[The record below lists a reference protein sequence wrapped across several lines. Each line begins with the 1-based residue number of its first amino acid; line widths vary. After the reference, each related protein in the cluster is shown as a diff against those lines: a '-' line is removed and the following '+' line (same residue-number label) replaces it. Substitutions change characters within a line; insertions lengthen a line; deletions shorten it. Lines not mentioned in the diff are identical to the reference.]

1 MQKILAILFGILLG
15 TAVLAQDSARVTGV
29 EETIQRQI
37 EAFLVEDVDAA
48 FAIASPTIQQLFG
61 TSENFGRMVQMRYP
75 MVWNPSAV
83 AYVDQRARADAV
95 MQLVKV
101 TDSAGADHW
110 FAYEM
115 VRIGPDWRINGVY
128 PVQAPAP
135 NV

>member
-61 TSENFGRMVQMRYP
+61 NASENFGRMVQMQVIRWSGTQALWP
-75 MVWNPSAV
+75 MLTNV
-83 AYVDQRARADAV
+83 RAPMR
-95 MQLVKV
+95 
-101 TDSAGADHW
+101 
-110 FAYEM
+110 
-115 VRIGPDWRINGVY
+115 
-128 PVQAPAP
+128 
-135 NV
+135 